1 MVITKLW
8 DVHWSGDT
16 SPVGSADPSVA
27 PVGSAEPS
35 VAPVGSADP
44 SVAQVGSAD
53 LSVTVSGRLTL
64 DAILQLDDALRAQS
78 PAGPAL
84 AIDLSGVTGID
95 TAGAWAIA
103 GLVQRWQVAGIPATL
118 IGAAPDVARLVGAL
132 SDAPA
137 PARRRR
143 RSHSLVDRLER
154 IGRSVAAQGRN
165 IVDFVGF
172 LGQVLVVLGLT
183 LIGRRPLRGH
193 AVIHQ
198 AEAIGINALGIVGL
212 LLFLVGLV
220 VAQQGA
226 VQLRQFGA
234 EIFTVNL
241 IGRST
246 TRELGILLTAIMVA
260 GRSGSAFAAQIGS
273 MKLNQEID
281 ALRTIGLDPIEVLVI
296 PRVIACSLMMLGL
309 AFYGVVCALVA
320 GGLFVWLQLDI
331 PPGAYVARLQEATP
345 LSDFMI
351 GMVKAPIFGFIIA
364 LMGCFHGF
372 NVTGN
377 AESVGARTTQAVVEA
392 IFVVIVF
399 DALFAFFFSSLGYN

>member
-1 MVITKLW
+1 MDRLW
-8 DVHWSGDT
+8 DAEWSPT
-16 SPVGSADPSVA
+16 EQADARVA
-27 PVGSAEPS
+27 
-35 VAPVGSADP
+35 
-44 SVAQVGSAD
+44 
-53 LSVTVSGRLTL
+53 LSGRLTL
-64 DAILQLDDALRAQS
+64 DAIIELDDALTARR
-78 PAGPAL
+78 PAGTGL
-84 AIDLSGVTGID
+84 AVDLGGVTGID
-95 TAGAWAIA
+95 TAGAWAVN
-103 GLVQRWQVAGIPATL
+103 GLVQRWNEAGVPARL
-118 IGAAPDVARLVGAL
+118 EGASPDVAQLVGAL
-132 SDAPA
+132 MAEPLRVSRRPRHDPLSDW
-137 PARRRR
+137 
-143 RSHSLVDRLER
+143 LER
-154 IGRSVAAQGRN
+154 IGRGVVRQGRN
-165 IVDFVGF
+165 IASFIGF
-172 LGQVLVVLGLT
+172 LGQVLVVLALT
-183 LIGRRPLRGH
+183 LIGRRRLRVH

-198 AEAIGINALGIVGL
+198 AEAIGVSALGIVGL

-296 PRVIACSLMMLGL
+296 PRVIAASLMLLGL
-309 AFYGVVCALVA
+309 AFYGVICALIA
-320 GGLFVWLQLDI
+320 GGLFVWVELDL
-331 PPGAYVARLQEATP
+331 PPGAYLLRLQEVTP
-345 LSDFMI
+345 LSDFVI
-351 GMVKAPIFGFIIA
+351 GMIKAPVFGFIIA

-377 AESVGARTTQAVVEA
+377 AESVGTSTTQAVVES

-399 DALFAFFFSSLGYN
+399 DALFAFFFSFLGYN